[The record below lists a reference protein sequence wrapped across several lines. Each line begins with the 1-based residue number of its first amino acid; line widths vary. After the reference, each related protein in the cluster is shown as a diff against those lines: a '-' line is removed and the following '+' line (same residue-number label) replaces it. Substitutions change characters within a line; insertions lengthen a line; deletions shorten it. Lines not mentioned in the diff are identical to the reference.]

1 MKKLNVFGIVIVALG
16 VVEALLSSVV
26 LPFCKSAG
34 KLVMQCN
41 SSSHVDVLLGLVVV
55 VVGAAFVFA
64 PKVRGVLSY
73 VTALLGLAIAL
84 VPNLI
89 VGVCANGHMHCHEV
103 AAPALAVVGVAIAL
117 VGFASD
123 VVPEFWNEIKKDAEW
138 V

>member
-16 VVEALLSSVV
+16 VIEALLSLVV
-26 LPFCKSAG
+26 LPFCHSAG
-34 KLVMQCN
+34 EVVMRCN

-55 VVGAAFVFA
+55 AVGAVFVLE
-64 PKVRGVLSY
+64 PKARGILSY

-89 VGVCANGHMHCHEV
+89 VGVCANGHMHCSEI
-103 AAPALAVVGVAIAL
+103 AAPALVVVGVAIAL
-117 VGFASD
+117 AGFASD
-123 VVPEFWNEIKKDAEW
+123 VIPEFWNEIRNDVET